1 MKYFQLLLLFA
12 TFSIATSCNTK
23 STNKQITNTNEYDK
37 FLINSKNISLKN
49 IELDAKFWKQKIEK
63 TPNQY
68 PYYAKLAAANNAIF
82 KATGAIES
90 LKQAEGNLV
99 LANKKTGYNSAG
111 YLRSLARNY
120 ISQHRFKEALELL
133 KKAET
138 NGENLQQTQ
147 FMLIDVNLELGNL
160 VVTEN
165 YLSKVKN
172 FKSFDYLIR
181 ISKYNDHIG
190 NLDKAI
196 QYLEA
201 SLEIAQASNNKSL
214 IQWNYTN
221 LADYYGHAG
230 RIKDSYTA
238 YLNALELNPDDS
250 YAKKGIA
257 WIVYSFERNP
267 IEALRILETV
277 TKENKSPDYHLLKA
291 DIFDFME
298 NLKAKNI
305 EIEKYLAKVS
315 NTNYGVMYHK
325 YDVLLY
331 ADVAAKKEK
340 ALKIAKQEVSE
351 RPTTQSYDL
360 LAWSY
365 FKNGQLKKALEI
377 TEKYV
382 INKTFEPEALFHT
395 ASILKAN
402 GRAEDAINIKKELIE
417 SIYELGPLA
426 EKEIRSI

>member
-1 MKYFQLLLLFA
+1 MKYFQLLLLFV
-12 TFSIATSCNTK
+12 TFSIAMSCNTTPK
-23 STNKQITNTNEYDK
+23 NKQITNPKEYNK
-37 FLINSKNISLKN
+37 FLINPENISLKN
-49 IELDAKFWKQKIEK
+49 IELDANFWKQKIDK

-68 PYYAKLAAANNAIF
+68 PYYAKLAAANSAIF
-82 KATGAIES
+82 KLTGKIES
-90 LKQAEGNLV
+90 LKQAEENLV
-99 LANKKTGYNSAG
+99 LANEKTAYNNAG

-133 KKAET
+133 KKAEV
-138 NGENLQQTQ
+138 NGEKLQQTQ
-147 FMLIDVNLELGNL
+147 LMLIDVNLELGNL

-201 SLEIAQASNNKSL
+201 SLEIAQASNHKFL

-267 IEALRILETV
+267 TEALRILETV
-277 TKENKSPDYHLLKA
+277 TKENKAPDYHLLKA

-298 NLKAKNI
+298 NLKGKNI

-315 NTNYGVMYHK
+315 HTNYGVMYHK

-331 ADVAAKKEK
+331 ADDAVKKGK
-340 ALKIAKQEVSE
+340 ALKIATQEVSE

-365 FKNGQLKKALEI
+365 FKNGQLEKALEI
-377 TEKYV
+377 TERYV
-382 INKTFEPEALFHT
+382 LNKTFEPEALLHT
-395 ASILKAN
+395 AYILKAN
-402 GRAEDAINIKKELIE
+402 GRVEDAINIKKELIA
-417 SIYELGPLA
+417 SIYELGPLV